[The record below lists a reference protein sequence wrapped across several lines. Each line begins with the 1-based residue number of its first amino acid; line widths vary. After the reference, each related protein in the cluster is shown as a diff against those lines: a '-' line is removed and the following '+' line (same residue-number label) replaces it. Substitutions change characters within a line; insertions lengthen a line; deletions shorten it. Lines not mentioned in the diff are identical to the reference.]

1 MSDLLDPAALRY
13 FFGPQFNVDVA
24 MTTMLAYKDAQSL
37 ERELQ
42 ESIEQGRPHVGIQL
56 VGYQDIDTGFSTVA
70 MMRHPGCMSGVS
82 FFADSKHRL
91 FGGNTLVC
99 VPLAFC
105 STVYK
110 PAGDHLVYRHTYKR
124 PKFTAEE
131 LEKLATGATPEQKL
145 KAFVFTKC
153 REGYETIP
161 GMSYVGI
168 TSRTWQ
174 DRYLEHAQ
182 QALESSSS
190 TYFHEAI
197 RAMQGQKVVCVH
209 DVSAYGITKAEAKTY
224 ESKLITQSTLWPL
237 GLNMK
242 P

>member
-1 MSDLLDPAALRY
+1 VANLLDPDALRY

-24 MTTMLAYKDAQSL
+24 MAIMPIYKDVKSL
-37 ERELQ
+37 ERELL
-42 ESIEQGRPHVGIQL
+42 ESMEQGRPHLGIQL
-56 VGYQDIDTGFSTVA
+56 VGYQDVDTGFSTVA
-70 MMRHPGCMSGVS
+70 MMQHPGAMSGVS

-105 STVYK
+105 SSLYK
-110 PAGDHLVYRHTYKR
+110 PMGDHLVYRHTFKR
-124 PKFTAEE
+124 PKFNAEE
-131 LEKLATGATPEQKL
+131 VKTLMSNGLSEQRL
-145 KAFVFTKC
+145 RAFVFTKC

-168 TSRTWQ
+168 TSRSWQ
-174 DRYLEHAQ
+174 ERYLEHAE
-182 QALESSSS
+182 QALEASSS
-190 TYFHEAI
+190 TQFHESI

-209 DVSAYGITKAEAKTY
+209 DVSAYGLTKVEAKVY
-224 ESKLITQSTLWPL
+224 ESKLISESTLWPL

-242 P
+242 A

>member
-1 MSDLLDPAALRY
+1 MPNLLDPDALRY

-24 MTTMLAYKDAQSL
+24 MEIMPNYEDVKCL
-37 ERELQ
+37 ERELR
-42 ESIEQGRPHVGIQL
+42 ESMEQGRPHVGIQL
-56 VGYQDIDTGFSTVA
+56 VGYQNVDTGFSTVA
-70 MMRHPGCMSGVS
+70 MMRHPGSMSGVS

-91 FGGNTLVC
+91 FGGSTLVC

-105 STVYK
+105 SSVYK
-110 PAGDHLVYRHTYKR
+110 PTGDHVVYRHTYKR
-124 PKFTAEE
+124 PRFKAEE
-131 LEKLATGATPEQKL
+131 VKTLMNKGTPEQRL

-168 TSRTWQ
+168 TSRSWQ
-174 DRYLEHAQ
+174 KRYLEHAE
-182 QALESSSS
+182 QALEASSS
-190 TYFHEAI
+190 THFHEAI

-209 DVSAYGITKAEAKTY
+209 DISAYGVTKAEAKAY
-224 ESKLITQSTLWPL
+224 ESRLISESTLWPL

-242 P
+242 T